1 MRISVRL
8 MAGLCSSV
16 PNPAP
21 RRHYGTTDMEPFRPY
36 SAKPKKA
43 PPQRLERALDSVV
56 TPSPESGGF
65 EPPEDLRPRLII
77 SQLP

>member
-1 MRISVRL
+1 
-8 MAGLCSSV
+8 
-16 PNPAP
+16 
-21 RRHYGTTDMEPFRPY
+21 MEPFRPY